1 MIPGS
6 TTKLSE
12 GVLATAATI
21 APRSDLVKLTGTT
34 SIATIT
40 PAFAGFSGLLLL
52 VPTDGDVILLTTGNI
67 EITSTVTMLENRLTV
82 LAYSKADDTWY
93 PGAIS

>member
-21 APRSDLVKLTGTT
+21 APRSDLVRLTGTT

-40 PAFAGFSGLLLL
+40 PAFAGFSGLLIL
-52 VPTDGDVILLTTGNI
+52 VPTAGDVILLTTGNI
-67 EITSTVTMLENRLTV
+67 EITSTITMLENRATMLV
-82 LAYSKADDTWY
+82 YSKADNTWY
-93 PGAIS
+93 PGAVS